1 MEYRPR
7 SGPRYGHNGYG
18 GAHGNGAYGNGGY
31 GNGGY
36 AGGQGNGGY
45 GAGAYSNGTYAGGH
59 GNGVYGYGGGDGM
72 YLPYGRGAAPSYGMG
87 GRPLAA
93 AMPSTSY
100 GLGRGWVADEHLR
113 GAPPPPM
120 ILPEAMRAAEAAAHE
135 VVLRLHPTEPAERRR
150 HEIIGYAKRLIGTTF
165 GCEVRPRET
174 LARLFRSVSV
184 SRAASSSS
192 S

>member
-1 MEYRPR
+1 M
-7 SGPRYGHNGYG
+7 
-18 GAHGNGAYGNGGY
+18 
-31 GNGGY
+31 
-36 AGGQGNGGY
+36 
-45 GAGAYSNGTYAGGH
+45 
-59 GNGVYGYGGGDGM
+59 GGGV
-72 YLPYGRGAAPSYGMG
+72 

-100 GLGRGWVADEHLR
+100 GLGRGWGSEEYLR
-113 GAPPPPM
+113 GLPPPM

-184 SRAASSSS
+184 SRAALSSSS
-192 S
+192 